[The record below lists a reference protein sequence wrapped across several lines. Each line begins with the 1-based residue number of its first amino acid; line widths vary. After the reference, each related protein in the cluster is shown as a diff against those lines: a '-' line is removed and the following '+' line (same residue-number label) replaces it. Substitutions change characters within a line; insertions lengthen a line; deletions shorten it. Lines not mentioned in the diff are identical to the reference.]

1 MFVDVEVRI
10 KCHFFVFFP
19 CCSDVNFAALFPFA
33 GTLGAGAV
41 VCAQRV
47 SAYLPQRPTSVHM
60 SHYLLTLLPMWV

>member
-10 KCHFFVFFP
+10 KCRFFVCFFS

-41 VCAQRV
+41 FVLRE
-47 SAYLPQRPTSVHM
+47 
-60 SHYLLTLLPMWV
+60 